1 MRSSS
6 GPVRAGEQIR
16 TALLLAAGTGSRL
29 SPLTDSTAKCL
40 VGVSVV
46 PILER
51 LIRSLNAYGFSR
63 LVIVVGH
70 EADAIQD
77 YLGDHSGDMEIS
89 YVVNPLY
96 KTTNNIYSL
105 WLARK
110 EIDEPFLL
118 VESDL
123 VFDES
128 LLEEMLQPD
137 RIAISKRLPWMNGTT
152 VTLGGEGGVS
162 AFYLGALS
170 CADAAHFKT
179 VNIYS
184 LSRGTWRAVCDR
196 LDRRIVA
203 GQTGEYY
210 ESVFAEMV
218 AEGSLALDPV
228 FFPAERWY
236 EIDTLADLDAAELV
250 FPRHSLAMSDSKPAS
265 GRPRGGRAWRDSA
278 PKVRAARELEY
289 EAFGSEHGGYWRH
302 GFADHAYLYNLYF
315 PPESLFE
322 QLGRQIHQLVLNYP
336 VAQNVLAGLVGDLI
350 GQPAER
356 IAVGNGAAELIKIV
370 SGQLAGRLIAPVPS
384 FNEYV
389 NAAPAG
395 HVVEFALEAPSFQL
409 DVDKFA
415 AEAIRCKADFAAVVT
430 PNNPTSLLV
439 PKADLLRLLSALAG
453 HDCMLI
459 VDESFIDFAEEGPR
473 ESLEAEVA
481 QHQNLAIIKSM
492 SKAYGICGLR
502 IGYLLTANE
511 TLLQRVREGL
521 PIWNLNGF
529 AEEFLRLVPR
539 YRQEFAASCDQVRAD
554 RDEFYQ
560 DLSGIPGLSVYRPEA
575 NFIFCRLPD
584 HAPSGPEVTRR
595 LFVED
600 NIYIKHCQDKTM
612 AESSRYIRIASRTR
626 RENRAVADA
635 LRRVLAPKEAR

>member
-1 MRSSS
+1 
-6 GPVRAGEQIR
+6 
-16 TALLLAAGTGSRL
+16 
-29 SPLTDSTAKCL
+29 
-40 VGVSVV
+40 VSVI

-51 LIRSLNAYGFSR
+51 LIRCLNAYGFSR

-89 YVVNPLY
+89 YVVSPLY

-118 VESDL
+118 VESDV

-152 VTLGGEGGVS
+152 VTIDEEGRVS

-170 CADAAHFKT
+170 CADAAHLKT

-184 LSRGTWRAVCDR
+184 LSRDTWRAVCDR
-196 LDRRIVA
+196 LDRRIAA

-218 AEGSLALDPV
+218 ADGSLALEPV

-236 EIDTLADLDAAELV
+236 EIDTLADLVAAELV
-250 FPRHSLAMSDSKPAS
+250 FPRHSLAISDSKPVS
-265 GRPRGGRAWRDSA
+265 GHRRGGRAGRDSA
-278 PKVRAARELEY
+278 PQVRAARELEY
-289 EAFGSEHGGYWRH
+289 KALTSEHGGYWRH
-302 GFADHAYLYNLYF
+302 GFVDHAYLYNLYF

-322 QLGRQIHQLVLNYP
+322 QLGRQIRQLVLNYP
-336 VAQNVLAGLVGDLI
+336 VAQDVLAGLVGDLI
-350 GQPAER
+350 GQPAKR
-356 IAVGNGAAELIKIV
+356 IAVGNGAAEIIKII
-370 SGQLAGRLIAPVPS
+370 SGHLAGRLIIAAPS
-384 FNEYV
+384 FNEYA

-415 AEAIRCKADFAAVVT
+415 AEAIGCKADFAVVVT

-439 PKADLLRLLSALAG
+439 PKGDLVRLVGLLAE
-453 HDCMLI
+453 HDCTLV
-459 VDESFIDFAEEGPR
+459 VDESFIDFAQEGSR
-473 ESLEAEVA
+473 ASLEAEVA
-481 QHQNLAIIKSM
+481 RYQNLAILKSM

-502 IGYLLTANE
+502 LGYLLTASE
-511 TLLQRVREGL
+511 TLVQRVREGL
-521 PIWNLNGF
+521 PIWNINGF
-529 AEEFLRLVPR
+529 AEAFLRLAPR

-554 RDEFYQ
+554 RDAFYE

-584 HAPSGPEVTRR
+584 DAPSGPEVTRR

-600 NIYIKHCQDKTM
+600 NIYIKHCQAKTM
-612 AESSRYIRIASRTR
+612 PESSRYIRIASRTR
-626 RENRAVADA
+626 RENQVVADA
-635 LRRVLAPKEAR
+635 LRRVVGPKEAR

>member
-1 MRSSS
+1 MRTSA
-6 GPVRAGEQIR
+6 PVRAGEQVR
-16 TALLLAAGTGSRL
+16 TALLLAAYPGSRL

-40 VGVSVV
+40 VGVSVI

-70 EADAIQD
+70 EAAAIQD

-89 YVVNPLY
+89 YVANPLY

-110 EIDEPFLL
+110 VIDEPFLL

-128 LLEEMLQPD
+128 LLEEMLEPD
-137 RIAISKRLPWMNGTT
+137 RIAISKQLPWMNGTT
-152 VTLGGEGGVS
+152 VTLDGEGRVS
-162 AFYLGALS
+162 AFCLGALS
-170 CADAAHFKT
+170 RADAEHFKT

-184 LSRGTWRAVCDR
+184 LSRSTWRAACER
-196 LDRRIVA
+196 LDRHIAA
-203 GQTGEYY
+203 GETGGYY

-218 AEGSLALDPV
+218 ADRSLALAPV
-228 FFPAERWY
+228 FFPADRWY

-250 FPRHSLAMSDSKPAS
+250 FPRYSRAMSGTKAAS
-265 GRPRGGRAWRDSA
+265 RHRRGGRASRDSA
-278 PKVRAARELEY
+278 PQVRAARELEY
-289 EAFGSEHGGYWRH
+289 GALASEHGGYWRH
-302 GFADHAYLYNLYF
+302 GFVDHAYLYNLYF

-322 QLGRQIHQLVLNYP
+322 QLGSQIHELVLNYP
-336 VAQNVLAGLVGDLI
+336 VAQDVLAGLVGDYI

-356 IAVGNGAAELIKIV
+356 IAVGNGAAELIKVV
-370 SGQLAGRLIAPVPS
+370 SGQLAGRLIVPVPS

-389 NAAPAG
+389 NAAPAK
-395 HVVEFALEAPSFQL
+395 HFVEFALETPTFQL

-415 AEAIRCKADFAAVVT
+415 GEAIACNADFAVVVT

-439 PKADLLRLLSALAG
+439 PKADLLRLLDSLDG
-453 HDCMLI
+453 HDCVLI
-459 VDESFIDFAEEGPR
+459 VDESFIDFAEGGAR
-473 ESLEAEVA
+473 ASLEAEVA
-481 QHQNLAIIKSM
+481 QYPNLAILKSM
-492 SKAYGICGLR
+492 SKVYGICGLR
-502 IGYLLTANE
+502 IGYLVTANE
-511 TLLQRVREGL
+511 ALVQRVRDGL

-529 AEEFLRLVPR
+529 AEAFLRLAPL

-554 RDEFYQ
+554 RDVFYQ
-560 DLSGIPGLSVYRPEA
+560 ELSGIPGLVVYRPEA

-584 HAPSGPEVTRR
+584 DAPSGPEVTRR
-595 LFVED
+595 LFVEE

-612 AESSRYIRIASRTR
+612 PESSRYVRIASRTR
-626 RENRAVADA
+626 RENRALVDA
-635 LRRVLAPKEAR
+635 LQRVIGPQEAR